1 MNYRTVDEILH
12 FKFEDAYIA
21 DVQVTKGIF
30 HMILDNVTIMPENS
44 CNRDIRIMRTNQM
57 LFKLEEAQVLSVV
70 EEGYKVYDAN
80 GNLNQAY
87 EDKEIPED
95 EQIKVIKEFADGSIY
110 SLEKQ
115 EEIYVFF
122 IDAPNER
129 TYKMLVKASHDV
141 EEWDR
146 FMNKED

>member
-1 MNYRTVDEILH
+1 MNYRTVDETGH

-30 HMILDNVTIMPENS
+30 HMILDNVTILPENS
-44 CNRDIRIMRTNQM
+44 CNRDIRTMRTNQM
-57 LFKLEEAQVLSVV
+57 MFKLEEAEVISLV

-80 GNLNQAY
+80 GNLSRTY
-87 EDKEIPED
+87 EDKELSEGEFIG
-95 EQIKVIKEFADGSIY
+95 VIKEFTDGSIY

-115 EEIYVFF
+115 ETTYIFY

-129 TYKMLVKASHDV
+129 TYKLEVKASHDV

>member
-1 MNYRTVDEILH
+1 MNYRTVDEISH
-12 FKFEDAYIA
+12 FKFEEAYIA

-30 HMILDNVTIMPENS
+30 HLILDNVTILPENS

-57 LFKLEEAQVLSVV
+57 MFKLEEAEVLSLV
-70 EEGYKVYDAN
+70 EEGFKVYDAN
-80 GNLNQAY
+80 GNLKQCY
-87 EDKEIPED
+87 EDKEVSREAFISR
-95 EQIKVIKEFADGSIY
+95 IREFADGSIY

-115 EEIYVFF
+115 EEVYIFL
-122 IDAPNER
+122 IDAPNEH
-129 TYKMLVKASHDV
+129 TYQLQVKASHDV

>member
-1 MNYRTVDEILH
+1 MNYRTIDETLH

-30 HMILDNVTIMPENS
+30 HMILDNVTILPENS

-57 LFKLEEAQVLSVV
+57 LFKLEEAKVLSVV

-80 GNLNQAY
+80 GNLSQAY
-87 EDKEIPED
+87 EDKEIPEE
-95 EQIKVIKEFADGSIY
+95 EQTKVIKEFADGSIY

-115 EEIYVFF
+115 EETYVFL

>member
-80 GNLNQAY
+80 GNLNQAS

-115 EEIYVFF
+115 EETYVFL